1 MPAEE
6 NPALGVRG
14 IRIGLQQ
21 PELLR
26 TQLRAILRVEPRGQ
40 CRIML
45 PMVASLAELRAVR
58 IMLEEEKQ
66 KLGLA
71 EPIELGI
78 MIETP
83 AAAITADI
91 LAAEADFLS
100 IGTNDLTQ
108 YVLAMDRGNPALAAE
123 LDALHPA
130 VLRMIAQAAA
140 GGARHGKLTG
150 VCGGLAS
157 DPLAAGLL
165 VGLGVRE
172 LSATAAAVPSVKA
185 ALRPLDLSRCIAAAT
200 EALTLDSA
208 AAVRAHLAAAFA
220 AS

>member
-1 MPAEE
+1 M
-6 NPALGVRG
+6 
-14 IRIGLQQ
+14 
-21 PELLR
+21 LR
-26 TQLRAILRVEPRGQ
+26 FTN
-40 CRIML
+40 
-45 PMVASLAELRAVR
+45 SLD
-58 IMLEEEKQ
+58 
-66 KLGLA
+66 
-71 EPIELGI
+71 
-78 MIETP
+78 
-83 AAAITADI
+83 AAIAKMREGI
-91 LAAEADFLS
+91 K
-100 IGTNDLTQ
+100 
-108 YVLAMDRGNPALAAE
+108 RGVVQPRAL
-123 LDALHPA
+123 
-130 VLRMIAQAAA
+130 VVRMIAQAAA